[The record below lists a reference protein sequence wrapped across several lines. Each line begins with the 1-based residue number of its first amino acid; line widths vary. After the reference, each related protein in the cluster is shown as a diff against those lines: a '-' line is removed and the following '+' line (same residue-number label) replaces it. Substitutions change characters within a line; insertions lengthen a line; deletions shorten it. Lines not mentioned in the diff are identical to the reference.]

1 MKRDPWDTSEPN
13 LPYPRLQYGRWPI
26 CRAEA
31 VKILKQNGLEATL
44 PRPGREVRVVIDRY
58 GMWLRNAEHRD
69 ERDIAPFV
77 LHSPRKVLT
86 DG

>member
-26 CRAEA
+26 SRAEA
-31 VKILKQNGLEATL
+31 VKLLKGVNKKSDLL
-44 PRPGREVRVVIDRY
+44 KLYDREHRVQV
-58 GMWLRNAEHRD
+58 GGWWLWLRHAEHRD

-77 LHSPRKVLT
+77 LHTPYRLT